1 MGIVM
6 ILWHL
11 LFVNSGRAIGFFL
24 FLFFASYHLMQG
36 PIHAFSNVQQS
47 HQLIQFLGPITFF
60 YSPGSP
66 V

>member
-11 LFVNSGRAIGFFL
+11 LFVNSGRAIGFF
-24 FLFFASYHLMQG
+24 ASYHLMQG
-36 PIHAFSNVQQS
+36 PIYAFSNVQQS
-47 HQLIQFLGPITFF
+47 HQLIQFLGPITLSLF